1 MNLDRALQL
10 NTAALAVMGALFLGL
25 GHDSVVLPLALCV
38 AAVASVSLAVQF
50 PWLRLNRIVANL
62 IALAAVLWTLRHFLE
77 VRSERQ
83 LLAIADM
90 LVYLQIV
97 LLFQEKTTRVYWQ
110 LVVLSLLQVVVAA
123 ALNLGPQF
131 GLLLAAYMA
140 LALSALILLCYY
152 RESKRLK
159 ASAAAPAPISKH
171 AWDLLLQEP
180 AVGARSDAA
189 AAIGSARR
197 GILARQVMLLALA
210 TIVFA
215 GAFFYAIPRLQ
226 EGAWSDLRGGSHPST
241 GFAAEAALEESGRIH
256 QSNQLVMRVMLSA
269 NSTREP
275 YVLVSEPYFHGLA
288 LTEYVYDRGGGRWIG
303 GRAPRVAQVLK
314 GSPPR
319 PPNVATKHLV
329 REDIML
335 EGGSLQLF
343 AILPLYRIPD
353 TTLEITERPFTSRV
367 LRAPQHEEDL
377 QRREFRYAIGTSGLR
392 NGRQLRAIPHRNPV
406 LTADDREILRL
417 EVEQLLRFDRQRFA
431 RLAAAADEIL
441 REAGVSKAEPLEQAQ
456 ALERHFLHPG
466 RFHYS
471 LSLDFA
477 RDNNLDPVE
486 DFVVNHRS
494 GHCEYFAS
502 ALVLMLRSRGIPARM
517 VIGYKGGE
525 FNSIGGYY
533 QVRQKHAHAWVEA
546 LLPGASIPEWESAGR
561 VSPSGNAWYRLDP
574 TPSSLQLAAASGEE
588 GIATRVM
595 QTFDYIELLWRDYVL
610 SLNAVV
616 QEKSLYE
623 PMSKQALSSLPGWLE
638 SRTMR
643 RFWRWL
649 SSVVGIDLE
658 ARSDGGRAVLRVAD
672 WRIGSAAA
680 IAVLVVLGLSQG
692 VYFLWRWLT
701 RWRTGGAADSRAK
714 SVGAPPFY
722 RRLESLL
729 ARAALRRAAGQ
740 TARELASAA
749 ASRLQQSGA
758 VEATT
763 QLPGEIVAAY
773 YRVRFG
779 GAALDKNE
787 LAAIEQA
794 LVELTPAVNLARQ

>member
-25 GHDSVVLPLALCV
+25 GHDSVILPLALCL
-38 AAVASVSLAVQF
+38 AAVASVSLAVRF
-50 PWLRLNRIVANL
+50 PSLRLNRLIANL
-62 IALAAVLWTLRHFLE
+62 IALAAVLWTLRHFLQ
-77 VRSERQ
+77 VGSERQ

-97 LLFQEKTTRVYWQ
+97 LLFQQKSTRVYWQ

-123 ALNLGPQF
+123 ALSLGPQF

-152 RESKRLK
+152 RESNRSG
-159 ASAAAPAPISKH
+159 ASAAAPAPIAKS
-171 AWDLLLQEP
+171 AWDLLLREP

-189 AAIGSARR
+189 AAIHSVRR
-197 GILARQVMLLALA
+197 GILTRQVMLLALA

-215 GAFFYAIPRLQ
+215 GAFFYATPRLR
-226 EGAWSDLRGGSHPST
+226 EGAWSDLRGGSRSST
-241 GFAAEAALEESGRIH
+241 GFTAEAALEESGRIH
-256 QSNQLVMRVMLSA
+256 QSNQLVMRVTLTALASGD
-269 NSTREP
+269 P
-275 YVLVSEPYFHGLA
+275 YLLVSEPYFHGLA
-288 LTEYVYDRGGGRWIG
+288 LTEYVYDRGGGRWIA
-303 GRAPRVAQVLK
+303 GRSPRIAQVLK
-314 GSPPR
+314 ASPPR
-319 PPNVATKHLV
+319 PPNVANRHLV
-329 REDIML
+329 RQDIML
-335 EGGSLQLF
+335 EGGSLQVF
-343 AILPLYRIPD
+343 AILPLHRIQDTPPD
-353 TTLEITERPFTSRV
+353 ITERPFTSRL
-367 LRAPQHEEDL
+367 LRTPQHEEGL
-377 QRREFRYAIGTSGLR
+377 QRREFRYAIATPGLR

-417 EVEQLLRFDRQRFA
+417 EVEQLLRFDHQRFA
-431 RLAAAADEIL
+431 RLAAAADDIL
-441 REAGVSKAEPLEQAQ
+441 REAGVSKADPLEQALT
-456 ALERHFLHPG
+456 LERHFLYPG

-471 LSLDFA
+471 LSLDFP
-477 RDNNLDPVE
+477 RDNKLDPVE

-525 FNSIGGYY
+525 FNTIGGYY

-546 LLPGASIPEWESAGR
+546 LLPGASVPEWESAGA

-574 TPSSLQLAAASGEE
+574 TPSSQQLAAASGEE
-588 GIATRVM
+588 GIVTRVV

-610 SLNAVV
+610 SLNSVV

-623 PMSKQALSSLPGWLE
+623 PMSNQAISSLPGWLE
-638 SRTMR
+638 SRSMR

-649 SSVVGIDLE
+649 SSIVGINLD
-658 ARSDGGRAVLRVAD
+658 ARGEHDRAVLRVAD
-672 WRIGSAAA
+672 WRIGSAAV
-680 IAVLVVLGLSQG
+680 IAVLIVLGLAQG
-692 VYFLWRWLT
+692 AYLLWKWLT
-701 RWRTGGAADSRAK
+701 RWRTGGATGCRAK
-714 SVGAPPFY
+714 SLGAPPFY

-729 ARAALRRAAGQ
+729 ARVSLRRASGQ
-740 TARELASAA
+740 TARELASVA
-749 ASRLQQSGA
+749 ASRLEQSGA
-758 VEATT
+758 AEATT
-763 QLPGEIVAAY
+763 QLPAEIVAAY

-794 LVELTPAVNLARQ
+794 LVQLTPAVNLARQ